1 MDLVC
6 PTCQRKLTIDNRY
19 AGMVVKCPLCNSN
32 LQAPLLLGA
41 APPPV
46 LPPAAPL
53 VSAPAAPPP
62 PVNPP
67 APPSVPSVAPVPPS
81 LPAAP
86 PPAPL
91 PAAEVIPAVPSP
103 AAAPSPAASPPAL
116 DVAEVIAEPT
126 PITIVRESDYRTS
139 YRVHLRQDIVE
150 WIAPVCV
157 VAVFLLSLFPWYY
170 HEAYAVNLWEL
181 AFTERGY
188 AIYTFYTVVFVFLA
202 LPVTVVTFCLEKRWI
217 PFPEGLRPYWRFR
230 SLIVGGLIGVPF
242 LFFLG
247 DYISFQFL
255 PFGIQASIAMKLA
268 FRLHL
273 LAVIGCAL
281 QFWLELRKAANLPA
295 PRLTLRW

>member
-19 AGMVVKCPLCNSN
+19 AGMVVKCPLCNGN

-46 LPPAAPL
+46 LPPAAPP

-81 LPAAP
+81 FPAAPP

-91 PAAEVIPAVPSP
+91 PAAEVVPAAPSP
-103 AAAPSPAASPPAL
+103 AAAPPQALPPPVL
-116 DVAEVIAEPT
+116 DVAEVIAEPA
-126 PITIVRESDYRTS
+126 PASVAPEGDYRRS
-139 YRVHLRQDIVE
+139 YRIHLRQDIVE
-150 WIAPVCV
+150 WIAPIGV
-157 VAVFLLSLFPWYY
+157 VAVFFLSLFPWVDR
-170 HEAYAVNLWEL
+170 ETYAMNLWEL

-188 AIYTFYTVVFVFLA
+188 AMYTFYTVVFVFLA
-202 LPVTVVTFCLEKRWI
+202 FPIALVTFCVEKRWI
-217 PFPEGLRPYWRFR
+217 PLPEGLRPWWRFR
-230 SLIVGGLIGVPF
+230 SLVVGGLVGLPF
-242 LFFLG
+242 LFFLA
-247 DYISFQFL
+247 DYINFQFL
-255 PFGIQASIAMKLA
+255 PFGVQTAIAMKLA

-273 LAVIGCAL
+273 LAVIGCTL

-295 PRLTLRW
+295 